1 MMVARTIGL
10 SKTGRGRSSLRCSWV
25 ISDRQ
30 IINPRGPQG
39 YRNKESDSVIAKEC
53 NRDEEELLFNRE

>member
-1 MMVARTIGL
+1 MGYESVGQTNREFAMMVARTIGL
-10 SKTGRGRSSLRCSWV
+10 SKTGRARSSLRCSWV

-39 YRNKESDSVIAKEC
+39 
-53 NRDEEELLFNRE
+53 